1 MRKFTTSAYVTLNG
15 VVENPHLWPGL
26 PGGHSE
32 EGGVIQTNLLE
43 ACDIVLM
50 GRRTYDVF
58 ASSWPERSGDPY
70 SDRINSM
77 RKVVAS
83 TTLRDPQWHNT
94 EVVSE
99 HLAERLAE
107 IKAED
112 GGEVIQYGF
121 GPVSL
126 VLLEHGLLDE
136 LQLWIQPQFVDATVD
151 DLLFR
156 PGVEATFELRET
168 RPLDNGIV
176 IHTYAPH
183 A

>member
-83 TTLRDPQWHNT
+83 TTFRDPQWHNT

-136 LQLWIQPQFVDATVD
+136 LQLWNPASIRRRDRRRSP
-151 DLLFR
+151 L
-156 PGVEATFELRET
+156 PT
-168 RPLDNGIV
+168 RSRGDVRAPRDGPLDNGIV